1 MYPKIYAVYP
11 KLIPKRGVGQFYP
24 RLLLPASTP
33 STAKMSPMCPSGG
46 EQHYKASGPLSML
59 YQCQYGWVRES
70 TAAIVMVRPYVL
82 LQCLRAGPS
91 CSQRLLPPSSCC
103 LSPPPLVPQ
112 EISRANPLS
121 CLQGCV
127 SYVNRYCWSVLI
139 VSLPSKMKSL
149 FREIVAKLL
158 SMSFNINMTYLT
170 PEICSYKM
178 KTIDTD
184 PWLNTITTTSMN
196 TNTGVVSL
204 RGYCTLPPATP
215 ASGGGDLQMESR
227 EMCKVSSCNT
237 AHSHYSKQAITNC
250 KKEAQCH
257 TYSSCTARTVKVTS
271 PVKMHKKL
279 CLQWNDLKWNDL
291 NVH

>member
-1 MYPKIYAVYP
+1 
-11 KLIPKRGVGQFYP
+11 
-24 RLLLPASTP
+24 
-33 STAKMSPMCPSGG
+33 
-46 EQHYKASGPLSML
+46 
-59 YQCQYGWVRES
+59 
-70 TAAIVMVRPYVL
+70 MVRPYVL

-158 SMSFNINMTYLT
+158 SMSFHINMTYLT

-204 RGYCTLPPATP
+204 RGYCP
-215 ASGGGDLQMESR
+215 AS
-227 EMCKVSSCNT
+227 CYSC
-237 AHSHYSKQAITNC
+237 
-250 KKEAQCH
+250 
-257 TYSSCTARTVKVTS
+257 
-271 PVKMHKKL
+271 
-279 CLQWNDLKWNDL
+279 
-291 NVH
+291 